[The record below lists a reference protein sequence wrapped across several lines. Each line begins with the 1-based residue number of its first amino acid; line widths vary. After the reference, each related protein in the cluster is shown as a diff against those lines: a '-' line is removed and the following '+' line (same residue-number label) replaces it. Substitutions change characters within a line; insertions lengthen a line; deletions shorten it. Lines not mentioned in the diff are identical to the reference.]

1 MSKTIG
7 MHEAKTQLSRLVQ
20 ALLDG
25 QEREIIIAVSG
36 KPCARLVPYEPPK
49 KRLLGIDRGLIKIAA
64 DFDSPDEEFEDL
76 FYNGAIF
83 PQGESSCNS

>member
-20 ALLDG
+20 ALRDG

-36 KPCARLVPYEPPK
+36 KPCARLLPYETRQRPS
-49 KRLLGIDRGLIKIAA
+49 GIDAGLITIAE
-64 DFDSPDEEFEDL
+64 DFDAPDADLEKL
-76 FYNGAIF
+76 FYDAPVF
-83 PQGESSCNS
+83 PERT